1 MWLKN
6 LTVLLDHYNDYE
18 DNEKI
23 VIDIINTIFQ
33 LKIELE
39 KILDTVKK
47 LAIGRG

>member
-47 LAIGRG
+47 LAI